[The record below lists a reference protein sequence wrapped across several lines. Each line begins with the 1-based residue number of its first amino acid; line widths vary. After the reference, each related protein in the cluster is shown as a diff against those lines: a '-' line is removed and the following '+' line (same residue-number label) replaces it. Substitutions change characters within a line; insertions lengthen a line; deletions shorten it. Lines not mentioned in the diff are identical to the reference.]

1 MHRNVR
7 PGEGVEVTRSTARL
21 PVRLGCI
28 VVLVCA
34 TLVVVPAPAH
44 ALFHLMKIREVFAGT
59 STVPT
64 AQFVELQM
72 YAENQRFLAGHEVVV
87 FDAAG
92 TEVQAFTFTSPVANG
107 ANQSHV
113 LVATEEAEAE
123 FGVTADLAMTP
134 VIPGGGGSVCFR
146 SSVDELIDCASWG
159 SYSGDDAETGTPFNA
174 PVGLVPDRSME
185 RVIARGDDEEALDEA
200 DDTNDSE
207 ADFEL
212 ASPSPTANAGDG
224 DQPSAEHERTV
235 TLALKD
241 ALVARGKVTA
251 EGDFEACFA
260 DVAVRIQR
268 RAGGRWKGV
277 ARTTTGSDGSY
288 EAELRDRPG
297 KYRALAPASTPSEGH
312 RCLKAI
318 SRTRR
323 ND

>member
-1 MHRNVR
+1 M
-7 PGEGVEVTRSTARL
+7 TRATSRVALRL
-21 PVRLGCI
+21 ACV
-28 VVLVCA
+28 VVLACA
-34 TLVVVPAPAH
+34 SLVVTPGTAH
-44 ALFHLMKIREVFAGT
+44 ALFHLMNIREVFAGT
-59 STVPT
+59 STVPA

-92 TEVQAFTFTSPVANG
+92 TEIQAFTFTSPVANG

-123 FGVTADLAMTP
+123 FDVTADLAMTP
-134 VIPGGGGSVCFR
+134 VIPAGGGRVCFR

-174 PVGLVPDRSME
+174 PVGLVPNRSME
-185 RVIARGDDEEALDEA
+185 RVISGGMDEQALDEE

-212 ASPSPTANAGDG
+212 ASPSPTSNAEEAS
-224 DQPSAEHERTV
+224 PPPAEHERTV
-235 TLALKD
+235 TLALKG

-251 EGDFEACFA
+251 EGDFESCFQ

-268 RAGGRWKGV
+268 RAGGRWKV
-277 ARTTTGSDGSY
+277 AARTTTGSDGTY

-297 KYRALAPASTPSEGH
+297 KYRALAPALTPSEGH
-312 RCLKAI
+312 RCLKAV
-318 SRTRR
+318 SRIRR
-323 ND
+323 NR